1 MYRTILAAVNEHVN
15 SEIAARYAKQVALTA
30 KTKLLLCSVREQGQT
45 KRSFELAKEAAHRLQ
60 HRARE
65 QGLEAECR
73 FEEGDPVK
81 RIGAIVRS
89 DGVDLVVAATRRQ
102 DLKRRF
108 YAGRTA
114 ARRLLHH
121 LPCAVAVVRV
131 VHLGR
136 THPSE
141 ILVPLKARIDHIP
154 ERAEFTALLARAFD
168 AHTHLFHVTKPI
180 VQFFHGEKHLTPLEW
195 EAHLPP
201 DIARF
206 VDHLDGYGVAHEKH
220 LAPGRT
226 GRSIAIEAAA
236 RRRDLIV
243 MGASERGILEHLLR
257 GAPVEEV
264 LRETPCN
271 LIIFKPGK

>member
-1 MYRTILAAVNEHVN
+1 MYRTVLAAVNEHVN
-15 SEIAARYAKQVALTA
+15 SEIAARYAKQVALTVKA
-30 KTKLLLCSVREQGQT
+30 KLILCSVRERGQT
-45 KRSFELAKEAAHRLQ
+45 VHSFELAQEAAKRLQ

-65 QGLEAECR
+65 QSVEAECL
-73 FEEGDPVK
+73 FDEGDPVR
-81 RIGAIVRS
+81 RISAIVRAEN
-89 DGVDLVVAATRRQ
+89 VDLVVAATRRTDVQ
-102 DLKRRF
+102 RRF

-114 ARRLLHH
+114 ARRLLHQ
-121 LPCAVAVVRV
+121 LSCAVAIVRV

-136 THPSE
+136 IHPSE

-154 ERAEFTALLARAFD
+154 ERAEFTAFLARAFD
-168 AHTHLFHVTKPI
+168 ARTHVFHVTRPI
-180 VQFFHGEKHLTPLEW
+180 AQFFHGEKHITPLEW
-195 EAHLPP
+195 EEHLPP

-226 GRSIAIEAAA
+226 GRSIAIEAAS

-243 MGASERGILEHLLR
+243 MGASERGLLEHLLR

-271 LIIFKPGK
+271 LIIFKPGA

>member
-1 MYRTILAAVNEHVN
+1 MYRRILAAVNEHVN
-15 SEIAARYAKQVALTA
+15 SEIAGRYAMHLARTSGA
-30 KTKLLLCSVREQGQT
+30 KLLLCSVHEPDQAE
-45 KRSFELAKEAAHRLQ
+45 RSFDLAKEAARRLQ

-65 QGLEAECR
+65 LGIEADSL
-73 FEEGDPVK
+73 FEAGDPVR

-89 DGVDLVVAATRRQ
+89 ESVDLVFAATRRT
-102 DLKRRF
+102 DIKRRF

-114 ARRLLHH
+114 ARRLLLR

-154 ERAEFTALLARAFD
+154 ERAEFTALLAKAFD
-168 AHTHLFHVTKPI
+168 ARIHLFHVTRPI
-180 VQFFHGEKHLTPLEW
+180 VKFFHGEKHLTPLEW
-195 EAHLPP
+195 EERHSP

-206 VDHLDGYGVAHEKH
+206 MDHLDGYGIAHERRVT
-220 LAPGRT
+220 PGRA
-226 GRSIAIEAAA
+226 GRSIAIEAAW

-243 MGASERGILEHLLR
+243 MGASERSIVEHLLR

-264 LRETPCN
+264 LRETTCN
-271 LIIFKPGK
+271 LIIFNPGK

>member
-1 MYRTILAAVNEHVN
+1 V
-15 SEIAARYAKQVALTA
+15 S
-30 KTKLLLCSVREQGQT
+30 
-45 KRSFELAKEAAHRLQ
+45 
-60 HRARE
+60 
-65 QGLEAECR
+65 
-73 FEEGDPVK
+73 
-81 RIGAIVRS
+81 RITAIVRS
-89 DGVDLVVAATRRQ
+89 AGADLVFAATRRQ
-102 DLKRRF
+102 DVKRRF

-114 ARRLLHH
+114 ARRLLHR

-136 THPSE
+136 THPSD

-154 ERAEFTALLARAFD
+154 ERAEFTALLARAFE
-168 AHTHLFHVTKPI
+168 ARTHLFHVTRPI
-180 VQFFHGEKHLTPLEW
+180 GKFFHGEQHLTPLDW
-195 EAHLPP
+195 EERLPP

-206 VDHLDGYGVAHEKH
+206 VDHLDGYGIAHEKH
-220 LAPGRT
+220 LAPGRA
-226 GRSIAIEAAA
+226 GRSITIEAAS

-243 MGASERGILEHLLR
+243 MGASERGLFENLLR